1 MWLSSE
7 EPATNW
13 SGAVSRLSGRKDN
26 PYTVILELVMRKE
39 ENSLK
44 CWKADLQIP
53 SVHSLQTRLSIL
65 GGAICLILVKR
76 TWGGVLTTF

>member
-13 SGAVSRLSGRKDN
+13 SGAVSWLSGRKDN

-39 ENSLK
+39 EFSE
-44 CWKADLQIP
+44 A
-53 SVHSLQTRLSIL
+53 TY
-65 GGAICLILVKR
+65 VK
-76 TWGGVLTTF
+76 GMY

>member
-1 MWLSSE
+1 MIDYHSVVSYVVKLR

-39 ENSLK
+39 EFN
-44 CWKADLQIP
+44 
-53 SVHSLQTRLSIL
+53 
-65 GGAICLILVKR
+65 
-76 TWGGVLTTF
+76 

>member
-26 PYTVILELVMRKE
+26 PYTVILELVMFLTE
-39 ENSLK
+39 EFSE
-44 CWKADLQIP
+44 A
-53 SVHSLQTRLSIL
+53 TY
-65 GGAICLILVKR
+65 VK
-76 TWGGVLTTF
+76 GMY